1 MGLYNYLQGDK
12 LLRDTLLLH
21 KDIGPYERAVFS
33 YLCLNT
39 PDPQSP
45 LPFVFRAA
53 NEYGPVRAMTLFPFR
68 LVAIWG
74 LLLVWQKIWKARA
87 SVLGQRRFAQHY
99 ELLSMSEYCMK

>member
-39 PDPQSP
+39 PDPRVSSSVCLQS
-45 LPFVFRAA
+45 R
-53 NEYGPVRAMTLFPFR
+53 E
-68 LVAIWG
+68 
-74 LLLVWQKIWKARA
+74 
-87 SVLGQRRFAQHY
+87 
-99 ELLSMSEYCMK
+99 